1 MTTKFFP
8 SPKAVAIVCLSTMM
22 YAGGVLAQTKI
33 DKGDADLLQDIAR
46 ANIAEIETGKL
57 AAEKSKNASV
67 KKFAQMMVTDHTK
80 GLADVKKVAAA
91 NGVDLPNSPDAM
103 HKAAMLEFKA
113 LQGDTFDSRYIKQA
127 GVGDHETT
135 EKLLQ
140 KTQSDAKAADV
151 KALADKM
158 LPVVQA
164 HLGHAREMAATKK

>member
-1 MTTKFFP
+1 MTKKLFP
-8 SPKAVAIVCLSTMM
+8 SPKGTAVVCLAAMV
-22 YAGGVLAQTKI
+22 YAAGATAQTKI

-46 ANIAEIETGKL
+46 ANIAEIETGQL
-57 AAEKSKNASV
+57 AAEKSKDASV

-91 NGVDLPNSPDAM
+91 KSVDLPTSPDAM
-103 HKAAMLEFKA
+103 HKAAMLEFKT
-113 LQGDTFDSRYIKQA
+113 LRGDTFDSRYIKQA
-127 GVGDHETT
+127 GVGDHEAT

-140 KTQSDAKAADV
+140 KTRSDAKDADV

-164 HLGHAREMAATKK
+164 HLGHAREMAAMKK

>member
-1 MTTKFFP
+1 MIKFHTKLTTL
-8 SPKAVAIVCLSTMM
+8 ALGALLLT
-22 YAGGVLAQTKI
+22 GGAFAQTTKI

-57 AAEKSKNASV
+57 ASSKSKDPNV

-80 GLADVKKVAAA
+80 GLADVKKVASMK
-91 NGVDLPNSPDAM
+91 GVDLPDSPDAM
-103 HKAAMLEFKA
+103 HKAAMVQFKA
-113 LQGDTFDSRYIKQA
+113 LRGDMFDSRYIKQA
-127 GVGDHETT
+127 GVGDHEAT

-140 KTQSDAKAADV
+140 KTQADAKDADV

-164 HLGHAREMAATKK
+164 HLGHAREMASAKK